1 MVDALVSVG
10 MGWHLLYLVVS
21 ECDCVKCLADS
32 VVVCYVWSEENKSNN
47 NPFSPATPRVPG
59 FTNFEI
65 FSMFWANRNPP
76 VCLWKFVLFVF
87 SCSLPLPPH
96 IFTFFPLFRP
106 CWQVYHLTSSPELWS
121 PNNARYK
128 GGNSFR
134 VEIFSITT
142 HRSEWSYFLSD
153 IIINQ
158 RPSNI
163 SFNPSGLTGSGWL
176 CWSET
181 IYYCCS
187 GCGCLFVTPEYY
199 VWLPRS

>member
-10 MGWHLLYLVVS
+10 LGWHLLYLVVS

-59 FTNFEI
+59 FTNFQI

-134 VEIFSITT
+134 VEIFPITT
-142 HRSEWSYFLSD
+142 HRSQSSHTSY
-153 IIINQ
+153 Q
-158 RPSNI
+158 I
-163 SFNPSGLTGSGWL
+163 SSPTSAHLTSHSTHLTGGRGNSDDEAACYVL
-176 CWSET
+176 CT
-181 IYYCCS
+181 
-187 GCGCLFVTPEYY
+187 CGYPGVVTL
-199 VWLPRS
+199 VIKMRA